1 MVSVPVVGNQPSVM
15 QMVTDNF
22 KNYVQATNENYK
34 RELVEAQ
41 KQSLENQR
49 RTLKEQIKAAESL
62 QRMRESVK
70 SIKL

>member
-1 MVSVPVVGNQPSVM
+1 M